1 MIGKRSSEIEI
12 STVFTSTLGRAY
24 SYTNVD
30 VEKIVHVPN
39 GKPERKKTVFQTKI
53 THDKNLRGPHI
64 VYMYL
69 HEYYSQIM
77 EYLSLGGRGYVAIY
91 NSM

>member
-1 MIGKRSSEIEI
+1 MIGKRSSDIEI
-12 STVFTSTLGRAY
+12 STVFASTLGRAY

-39 GKPERKKTVFQTKI
+39 GKPERKKNVFQTKI

-69 HEYYSQIM
+69 HEYYSLDNGVPLI
-77 EYLSLGGRGYVAIY
+77 GGDEVCG
-91 NSM
+91 NL